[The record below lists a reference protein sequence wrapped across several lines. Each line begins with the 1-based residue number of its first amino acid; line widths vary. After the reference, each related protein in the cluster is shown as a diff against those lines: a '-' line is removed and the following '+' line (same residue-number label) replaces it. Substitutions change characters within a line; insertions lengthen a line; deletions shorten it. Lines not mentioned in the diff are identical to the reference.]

1 MNKIAKSY
9 ALMLA
14 DLYALMIKTQNYHWH
29 VTGPH
34 FKSLHLF
41 FEELYTQIFTSID
54 LVAERMLAMGFTAPA
69 TLNEIVELRILA
81 DGDAKLNAAEMLMDV
96 EKGFQHIIDDLDACI
111 KLVKVDDDE
120 ASLSFLSDLLCRF
133 EKTLWMLRAA
143 SSGF

>member
-34 FKSLHLF
+34 FKSLHVF